1 MIFIVMKIVIKED
14 KRDRLAKQLLTEE
27 FSGIYQDVNYQT
39 DSMGEQMVI
48 YYRNGDGNIMIY
60 GDKAKTLYI
69 CEDVTRPIRM
79 LSYTPKQVKDVVGE
93 WFSEFF
99 ELPVDIVH
107 HVNKEV
113 LN

>member
-1 MIFIVMKIVIKED
+1 MKIVIKED
-14 KRDRLAKQLLTEE
+14 KRDRLAKQLLTDE
-27 FSGIYQDVNYQT
+27 FSGMYEDVNYYT
-39 DSMGEQMVI
+39 DSMGEKMRI
-48 YYRNGDGNIMIY
+48 EYRNGEGVIMIY
-60 GDKAKTLYI
+60 GSGAESLYI

-99 ELPVDIVH
+99 ELPVKIVQ

>member
-1 MIFIVMKIVIKED
+1 M
-14 KRDRLAKQLLTEE
+14 L
-27 FSGIYQDVNYQT
+27 
-39 DSMGEQMVI
+39 
-48 YYRNGDGNIMIY
+48 Y
-60 GDKAKTLYI
+60 GSAAKTLYI

-99 ELPVDIVH
+99 ELPVKIVQ

>member
-1 MIFIVMKIVIKED
+1 MKIVIKED
-14 KRDRLAKQLLTEE
+14 KRDGLAKQLLTEE
-27 FSGIYQDVNYQT
+27 FSGMYEDVNYYT
-39 DSMGEQMVI
+39 DSMGENMRI
-48 YYRNGDGNIMIY
+48 EYRNGEGVIMIY
-60 GDKAKTLYI
+60 GSATKSLYI
-69 CEDVTRPIRM
+69 CEDVTSVIRM

-99 ELPVDIVH
+99 ELPVEIVQ

>member
-1 MIFIVMKIVIKED
+1 MKIVIKED
-14 KRDRLAKQLLTEE
+14 KRDRLAKQILTEE
-27 FSGIYQDVNYQT
+27 FSGMDKDVNYQT
-39 DSMGEQMVI
+39 DSTGGQMIVH
-48 YYRNGDGNIMIY
+48 YRNGDGTIMIY
-60 GDKAKTLYI
+60 GDKVKSLYI

-99 ELPVDIVH
+99 ELPVEIVH

-113 LN
+113 LS